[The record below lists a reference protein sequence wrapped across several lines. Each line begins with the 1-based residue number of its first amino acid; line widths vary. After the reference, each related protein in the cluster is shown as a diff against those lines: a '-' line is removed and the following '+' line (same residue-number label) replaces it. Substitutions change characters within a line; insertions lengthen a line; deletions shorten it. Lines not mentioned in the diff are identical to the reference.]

1 MSLAHPAPVGAPSG
15 AQSGMHFLALRH
27 AAALCVVFA
36 HSFALSGQ
44 LPMGLLEVF
53 PALAGIAGWGVT
65 VFFVISGYLIA
76 QSWTRQPHWRAF
88 ARKRVLRIY
97 PGLLGCIAFAVGLG
111 ACFTAL
117 PLTEYAMHPDVHRYL
132 VGNALLQNHLT
143 LADVFRG
150 QPVDGVVSGSF
161 WTLPV
166 EVTAYLAVAL
176 LGVTGLVA
184 SPRVAVPVWCLMALA
199 VAWKGQHINLFGA
212 QVWADAIPQYYAAF
226 ALGALHHHLERWPGM
241 GISRLDGSTAAGLA
255 AVLAVMLL
263 SSTTWGEH
271 PIRSV
276 VFLVGTS
283 GLVIAL
289 ARAGA
294 QYVQGWWPERRL
306 SPDFSYGLYLYSFP
320 VQQAVV
326 AMAPGINGW
335 MVLLWS
341 LPLSALAAAAS
352 WYAIER
358 PALRFASPSH
368 APSLGLSSS

>member
-1 MSLAHPAPVGAPSG
+1 MSLARPASAGDPSQT
-15 AQSGMHFLALRH
+15 QSGMHFLGLRH

-76 QSWTRQPHWRAF
+76 QSWTRQPDLRAF

-117 PLTEYAMHPDVHRYL
+117 PLTEYAMHPDVHRY
-132 VGNALLQNHLT
+132 VTGNALLQNHLT

-166 EVTAYLAVAL
+166 EVTAYLGVAL
-176 LGVTGLVA
+176 LGVSGLVA
-184 SPRVAVPVWCLMALA
+184 APRWAVPIWALVALA
-199 VAWKGQHINLFGA
+199 VAWQGQHINLFGA
-212 QVWADAIPQYYAAF
+212 QVWADAMPQYYAAF
-226 ALGALHHHLERWPGM
+226 ALGAMHHHLERWPGM
-241 GISRLDGSTAAGLA
+241 GIAHLRGRTAAWLGVVLA
-255 AVLAVMLL
+255 ALL
-263 SSTTWGEH
+263 LHSTTWGEH
-271 PIRSV
+271 PLRFA
-276 VFLVGTS
+276 VFLLAAS
-283 GLVIAL
+283 GLVLAL
-289 ARAGA
+289 ARAGG
-294 QYVQGWWPERRL
+294 QYLQGCWPDRRL

-320 VQQAVV
+320 IQQAVV
-326 AMAPGINGW
+326 AMAPGISGW

-358 PALRFASPSH
+358 PALRFASPSPS
-368 APSLGLSSS
+368 PSLGLSSS